1 MEMILSYLWQ
11 SAVVLTLLFVPFL
24 LLLRK
29 ERYFALNR
37 VILLAILALS
47 LLLPLCHHSLPQSWF
62 IGEGGHAVRGMFE
75 VGQLSVAD
83 VSAMPDHSL
92 WQQMPWQSL
101 LIGFWLCGS
110 LFFVARQTWNMF
122 RLYAMLNGKDIVR
135 ETLEDGNTLYLSTC
149 DIPSFSWMHTIV
161 MSCED
166 YEENG
171 ATILAHERAH
181 IEHLHSLDNLLLTA
195 MLSLQWW
202 NPFVWLLSDALAQ
215 VHEYEADLA
224 VIKKGINATQYQLLL
239 IRKAAGPAG
248 LALVNGFKSNKLKLR
263 IVMMNNMINLRG
275 AKSRYLAMLPMVW
288 LAIAC
293 TSEPKESLSA
303 EEPVGMVQTEET
315 ATWNQAT
322 RVLPAEQQGEVFRVC
337 EVMPTYP
344 GGEMEMMKYLQKSLR
359 YPADCAAE
367 KVEGR
372 VMVSF
377 VVEKD
382 GSISNCEV
390 LRSPDDRL
398 SEEAVRV
405 IQSMPNWNPGQ
416 QRGQAVRVKYVL
428 PVTFRLQ

>member
-1 MEMILSYLWQ
+1 METMLSYLWQ
-11 SAVVLTLLFVPFL
+11 SAMVLTLLFVPFQ

-29 ERYFALNR
+29 EHYFALNR
-37 VILLAILALS
+37 IILLSILILS
-47 LLLPLCHHSLPQSWF
+47 MVLPLCHHSLFQPLLF
-62 IGEGGHAVRGMFE
+62 MNDGNVAKGMFE
-75 VGQLSVAD
+75 VGRLSVANVSD
-83 VSAMPDHSL
+83 VPENAL
-92 WQQMPWQSL
+92 WQHVSWQSL

-110 LFFVARQTWNMF
+110 LYFVVRQIWNMT
-122 RLYAMLNGKDIVR
+122 RLYAMLKGKGTIR
-135 ETLEDGNTLYLSTC
+135 ETLEDGSTLYLSSS
-149 DIPSFSWMHTIV
+149 DIPSFSWMRTIV
-161 MSCED
+161 MSYEE

-171 ATILAHERAH
+171 DTILAHERAH
-181 IEHLHSLDNLLLTA
+181 IAHHHSLDKLLMTA
-195 MLSLQWW
+195 ALSLQWW
-202 NPFVWLLSDALAQ
+202 NPFAWLLSDALTQ

-248 LALVNGFKSNKLKLR
+248 LALVNGFKCNKLKLR

-275 AKSRYLAMLPMVW
+275 AKSRYLALLPMLA

-293 TSEPKESLSA
+293 TSEPKESVSA
-303 EEPVGMVQTEET
+303 EEAAAIVETEES

-322 RVLPAEQQGEVFRVC
+322 RTLPAEQQGEVFTVC
-337 EVMPTYP
+337 EEMPTYP

-359 YPADCAAE
+359 YPAVCVEA
-367 KVEGR
+367 KIEGR

-382 GSISNCEV
+382 GSISSCEV

-405 IQSMPNWNPGQ
+405 IQSMPSWNPGQ